1 MTTTAARSPRLGH
14 ESPLTE
20 LPMSD
25 PAYANDAVVRAV
37 EIPAGGAYQDSHF
50 PEHPIF
56 PGVFLAEL
64 CCRLALDLV
73 DHASAVWA
81 VTQIRALR
89 LVAPVYP
96 GETLEVRTVRD
107 AQAGP
112 ARNSVDVWST
122 FSRDGTVVGTAY
134 VTLEPQP

>member
-1 MTTTAARSPRLGH
+1 M
-14 ESPLTE
+14 
-20 LPMSD
+20 
-25 PAYANDAVVRAV
+25 
-37 EIPAGGAYQDSHF
+37 
-50 PEHPIF
+50 
-56 PGVFLAEL
+56 
-64 CCRLALDLV
+64 
-73 DHASAVWA
+73 DHAPAVWA

-89 LVAPVYP
+89 LVAPVHP